1 MSAPVVAVIGTNRQL
16 DALTPLRAEYHR
28 RGIGEVAVLTRSLL
42 PPEAVSEVAD
52 DVDAV
57 LMAYPRHRAS
67 STVVPWPAAA
77 TARGRR
83 IPVGVAPDDRDSL
96 QRFAHAAAAVHT
108 RVDRSGPKVSVALLG
123 QRSRR
128 YFAAGRIPRLLTE
141 SGRPAE
147 SPSLALGRSHRSTD
161 PKLDR

>member
-16 DALTPLRAEYHR
+16 DALTPPRAEYHR
-28 RGIGEVAVLTRSLL
+28 RGIGGVAVLTNALL

-57 LMAYPRHRAS
+57 LMAYPRHRAPR
-67 STVVPWPAAA
+67 TVVPWPAAA

-83 IPVGVAPDDRDSL
+83 IPIGVVPDHSPH
-96 QRFAHAAAAVHT
+96 RFAHAAAAVLT
-108 RVDRSGPKVSVALLG
+108 RADRSRPQVRVALAG

-128 YFAAGRIPRLLTE
+128 YLLAGRIPRLLGE
-141 SGRPAE
+141 SGRPPE
-147 SPSLALGRSHRSTD
+147 SPSLALGSSHRSTD
-161 PKLDR
+161 PKAHQ